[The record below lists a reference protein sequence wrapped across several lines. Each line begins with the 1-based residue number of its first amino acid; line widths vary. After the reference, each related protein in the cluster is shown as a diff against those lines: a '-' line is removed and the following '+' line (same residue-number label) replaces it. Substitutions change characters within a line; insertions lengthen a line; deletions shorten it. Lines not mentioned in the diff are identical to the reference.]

1 MLRIMDK
8 KGKPKAAAPKQ
19 KLTRKEQKLIE
30 AVREKHQKKN
40 KKGISAQ
47 QTIQYERMYP
57 DGIAYLGNMRY
68 SKTIR
73 FEDITYQL
81 AKPDDKET
89 IFGGWCSFLN
99 YFDPTISFQLSFFNR
114 RTTKAEFTGVYSIEL
129 RNDAYDAIRTE
140 YSDYITAQMAKGDNG
155 LEKTKYLTYTI
166 EAPNIRQAKTR
177 IDRIELDI
185 INNFKQI
192 GVQAETLNGKARLEL
207 IFKMLHIGDP
217 NNRFAF
223 DWSWLPQSGLNTQ
236 DFIAP
241 SSFEF
246 TTGRYFRIGQ
256 VFAATSF
263 VQILAPE
270 LSDRMLTEIL
280 NISSSQIVSL
290 HIKRFEQAKAIK
302 TVKRQLTNI
311 EQMKIEEQKKAVRA
325 GYDMDI
331 MPADIN
337 TYGAEAHNLLYDLQ
351 KRNEG
356 MFYVT
361 MIVCTFAS
369 TKERLNINIG
379 QLSSLIQ
386 QKNCALVRL
395 DFQQEQGLT
404 ASLPLGVNPL
414 EITRTLTTSSTAVFI
429 PFTTQELRIASPE
442 SLYYGLNALSNN
454 VILADRKKQKNP
466 NGLIFGTPGS
476 GKSFAAKRE
485 MLNVFFITR
494 DDIRICDPEGEYYP
508 VVSAIGGQIVKISP
522 KSQQYINPL
531 DIHENYADDGENPIS
546 LKCDFVLSLCEII
559 AGGRDGLMPV
569 EKTVIDR
576 AVRNIYTPYLAD
588 PDPSRMPILEDLYN
602 ELASMGN
609 SGIAEAKQLADALE
623 LYVFGSLNIFNHRTN
638 VDVMNRVVCY
648 DIKELGSQ
656 LKALGMLIVQDQIW
670 NAVSKNRDERRNTW
684 YYADEFHLLL
694 RDPETARHSVDMW
707 KRFRKW
713 GGVPTG
719 ITQNVKDLLASRE
732 ISVILENSD
741 FLLLLNQN
749 GEDRLILAQHR
760 GISPEQLSYIQN
772 SGEGEGLLL
781 YGSAI
786 IPFVD
791 KFPKDTKMYKLMTT
805 KPSEIAGDA
814 DG

>member
-1 MLRIMDK
+1 MLNPGK
-8 KGKPKAAAPKQ
+8 KSKRQSAAPKR
-19 KLTRKEQKLIE
+19 KLTRKEQKLINE
-30 AVREKHQKKN
+30 LKQKHSKKN
-40 KKGISAQ
+40 KRGISAQ
-47 QTIQYERMYP
+47 ETIPYQRMYP
-57 DGIAYLGNMRY
+57 DGIAYIGNKKY

-73 FEDITYQL
+73 FDDITYQL
-81 AKPDDKET
+81 AKPEDKNT
-89 IFGGWCSFLN
+89 IFAKWCDLIN

-114 RTTKAEFTGVYSIEL
+114 RTSKSEFSGVYCIEL
-129 RNDAYDAIRTE
+129 RNDTDDAIRTE
-140 YSDYITAQMAKGDNG
+140 YSDYITSQMARGDNG
-155 LEKTKYLTYTI
+155 LNKSKYLTFTVE
-166 EAPNIRQAKTR
+166 EANYDLAKMR
-177 IDRIELDI
+177 LERIEIDI
-185 INNFKQI
+185 VNNFKQI
-192 GVQAETLNGKARLEL
+192 GVQTEVLNGKARLEL
-207 IFKMLHIGDP
+207 IFKMLHIGDR
-217 NNRFAF
+217 NNHFMF
-223 DWSWLPQSGLNTQ
+223 EWSWLAQSGLNTK

-246 TTGRYFRIGQ
+246 KTGRYFRIGQ
-256 VFAATSF
+256 TYAATSF

-270 LSDRMLTEIL
+270 ISDRMLTDML
-280 NISSSQIVSL
+280 NMTSSQIVSL
-290 HIKRFEQAKAIK
+290 HIKRFEQSKAIK

-331 MPADIN
+331 MPADIS
-337 TYGAEAHNLLYDLQ
+337 TYGEEAHNLLYELQ
-351 KRNEG
+351 QHNEG

-369 TKERLNINIG
+369 SKERLNINIG
-379 QLSSLIQ
+379 QLSSLVQ
-386 QKNCALVRL
+386 QKNCALTRL
-395 DFQQEQGLT
+395 DFQQEQGLI
-404 ASLPLGVNPL
+404 ASLPLGLNPL

-429 PFTTQELRIASPE
+429 PFTSQELRVNSPE

-466 NGLIFGTPGS
+466 NGLILGTPGS

-485 MLNVFFITR
+485 MMNVFFITM

-508 VVSAIGGQIVKISP
+508 VVSAIGGQIIKISP
-522 KSQQYINPL
+522 KSNQYINPL
-531 DIHENYADDGENPIS
+531 DFHENYADDDENPIR
-546 LKCDFVLSLCEII
+546 LKVDFVLSLCEII
-559 AGGRDGLMPV
+559 AGGRDGLMPI

-576 AVRNIYTPYLAD
+576 AVRNIYAPYLAD

-602 ELASMGN
+602 ELRTMGN
-609 SGIAEAKQLADALE
+609 NGGEEAKQLADAME
-623 LYVFGSLNIFNHRTN
+623 LYVHGSLNIFNHRTN

-670 NAVSKNRDERRNTW
+670 NAVSKNRDKSRSTW

-760 GISPEQLSYIQN
+760 GISPEQLSYVQN

-786 IPFVD
+786 IPFID
-791 KFPKDTKMYKLMTT
+791 KFPRDTQMYKLMTT
-805 KPSEIAGDA
+805 KPTEIEGV
-814 DG
+814 GNG